1 MVQKTDETITGKKKE
16 KEEEKAEKKKGYKL
30 GHHVVFDIPSTFL
43 EPTPSYVEELVMYQ

>member
-16 KEEEKAEKKKGYKL
+16 EKAEKKKCYKH

-43 EPTPSYVEELVMYQ
+43 ELTPSYVEELVMYQ

>member
-16 KEEEKAEKKKGYKL
+16 EKAEKKCYKH

-43 EPTPSYVEELVMYQ
+43 ELTPSYVEELVMYQ